1 MTQDDHAARD
11 AGAAIFADP
20 DVAACYPTRPPYAP
34 QLFDF
39 LCALPQRRDRALDIG
54 CGPGPVARALA
65 ERFGEVI
72 AVDPS
77 AAMIDI
83 ARRSDAPRNIAWVQ
97 ARAEDFEDAGRFDL
111 VTAGASIHWTDPALI
126 FPRLARW
133 SPLLAILDNDPIF
146 PLPAPPCG
154 LEAWLAFLSEW
165 YARTGRTLPQRWLT
179 PDPAAVAPLGP
190 HGAWLD
196 IHGRQRFAFT
206 FHQSV
211 EDFIASCH
219 SRVSWHRRMMG
230 GRLAAEFDAALDA
243 LMRPFA
249 VAGVLGLEVVSE
261 VVWGRA
267 KTTPAC
273 PPRESPDPESLT
285 VARTG
290 RVPLKPQSRTVR
302 SKDARGA

>member
-1 MTQDDHAARD
+1 MTQDDRAARE

-34 QLFDF
+34 ALFDF

-65 ERFGEVI
+65 ERFADVV

-77 AAMIDI
+77 GAMIDI
-83 ARRSDAPRNIAWVQ
+83 ARASDPPRNIAWV
-97 ARAEDFEDAGRFDL
+97 RAPAEAFEDAGRFDL
-111 VTAGASIHWTDPALI
+111 VTAGASLHWTDPEL
-126 FPRLARW
+126 
-133 SPLLAILDNDPIF
+133 IF

-196 IHGRQRFAFT
+196 IHGRERFAFT

-219 SRVSWHRRMMG
+219 SRVSWHRRRMG
-230 GRLAAEFDAALDA
+230 EQVAAEFDAALDA

-249 VAGVLGLEVVSE
+249 VGGVLRLEVVSE
-261 VVWGRA
+261 VTWGR
-267 KTTPAC
+267 
-273 PPRESPDPESLT
+273 PRE
-285 VARTG
+285 G
-290 RVPLKPQSRTVR
+290 RVPGLTT
-302 SKDARGA
+302 GG